1 MRPIATKAG
10 SETVWN
16 ELNRTDLQRVKQD
29 IETRRS
35 EMLARHAE
43 ELADLDADQAELTVI
58 DEAIDAVVRKFN
70 LGHSTEIVPLERGA
84 LSRVS

>member
-70 LGHSTEIVPLERGA
+70 LGHSAEIVPLERGA
-84 LSRVS
+84 LGRVS

>member
-58 DEAIDAVVRKFN
+58 DAAIDTVVRKFN
-70 LGHSTEIVPLERGA
+70 LGHGAEIVPLERGA

>member
-16 ELNRTDLQRVKQD
+16 ELNRTDLQRVKRD

-58 DEAIDAVVRKFN
+58 DAAIDAVVRKFN
-70 LGHSTEIVPLERGA
+70 LGHSAEIVPLERGA
-84 LSRVS
+84 LGRVS

>member
-58 DEAIDAVVRKFN
+58 EEAIDAVVRKFN
-70 LGHSTEIVPLERGA
+70 LGHSAEIVPLERGA
-84 LSRVS
+84 FVS

>member
-10 SETVWN
+10 SETVWS

-70 LGHSTEIVPLERGA
+70 LGHSAEIVPLERGA